1 MLKLSRQ
8 LRVIFITSTLL
19 TATLIAVPV
28 LQPTAWGLYTGAVFL
43 LLLISI
49 LLLGKVSRAL
59 NAAQLII
66 ENQILHTEPVILKK
80 QCQRKSIQYLPGDSV
95 GVFISCFG
103 ILLGAKIIIFNQSEV
118 RLRSVELGRYYITM
132 TYGTDRKIYIA
143 KVLHSELR
151 SEQLTEIIR
160 KFQYETG
167 ITPTVTL

>member
-8 LRVIFITSTLL
+8 QHVLFIISTLC
-19 TATLIAVPV
+19 TAVLIAVPV

-49 LLLGKVSRAL
+49 LLLGKVSRAIK
-59 NAAQLII
+59 AAQLII
-66 ENQILHTEPVILKK
+66 ENQILHTEPVIFKK
-80 QCQRKSIQYLPGDSV
+80 QSQKKSVQYLPGNSIE
-95 GVFISCFG
+95 VFISCFG

-118 RLRSVELGRYYITM
+118 RLRTVELGRYYITL
-132 TYGTDRKIYIA
+132 TYGTDRKIRKA
-143 KVLHSELR
+143 KVLHSEIR
-151 SEQLTEIIR
+151 NEQLIDIIR